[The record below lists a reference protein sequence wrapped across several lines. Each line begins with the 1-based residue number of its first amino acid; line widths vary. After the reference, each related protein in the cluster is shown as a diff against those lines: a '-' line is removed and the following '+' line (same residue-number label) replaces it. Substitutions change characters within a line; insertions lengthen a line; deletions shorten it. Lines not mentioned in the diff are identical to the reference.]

1 MGLLWTSGQTTGA
14 DRGPDQL
21 QAATRWVALT
31 HVVSHRHASPL
42 CRRAAEAA
50 VGVRGVGRPTQVMI
64 QVMVELKAGVAVE
77 PEVVLRVALQVA
89 LQVATPAVAQD
100 GALEVEVPAGM
111 CLMTPG
117 IR

>member
-1 MGLLWTSGQTTGA
+1 MGLLWTSGRTTGA

-50 VGVRGVGRPTQVMI
+50 VGVRGIGRLAEAVLQV
-64 QVMVELKAGVAVE
+64 
-77 PEVVLRVALQVA
+77 VVRVALQAA
-89 LQVATPAVAQD
+89 LQVATLEGAQD

-117 IR
+117 TR